1 MMISRIF
8 FQSFVIFALTAI
20 IVLLVIFL
28 FAGPEDWDE

>member
-8 FQSFVIFALTAI
+8 FQSFVTFALAAI
-20 IVLLVIFL
+20 IALLMIFL